1 MHISHQTPEGKEAY
15 PTEIPQFGLGVF
27 LMSDG
32 GECKSSV
39 LAALKAGYTHIDT
52 ASMYQNERDVG
63 LALKETGV
71 ERSSVFIT
79 TKLRRGDAVGYE
91 ETIEQC
97 QKSLELLDTEYIDLY
112 LVHAPPLDPSH
123 RAPVWKAMEYCLEQ
137 GWVKSI
143 GVSNYGVEHL
153 DAMKK
158 YANYMPSV
166 NQVEYNPWLQRPHLK
181 KATEDSGAKIM
192 AYSPLARGHRVDD
205 PELGAIA
212 ERLGCT
218 PAQVAIKF
226 CYDQGC
232 ITIPKSSNP
241 SRIIENIASLD
252 IDISSEMDAI
262 TALDEDYVSGWDPT
276 TEP

>member
-63 LALKETGV
+63 RALKETGV

-97 QKSLELLDTEYIDLY
+97 KKSLELLDTEYIDLY
-112 LVHAPPLDPSH
+112 LVHAPPVDPAH
-123 RAPVWKAMEYCLEQ
+123 RAPVWRAMEHCLEQ
-137 GWVKSI
+137 G
-143 GVSNYGVEHL
+143 L
-153 DAMKK
+153 
-158 YANYMPSV
+158 
-166 NQVEYNPWLQRPHLK
+166 
-181 KATEDSGAKIM
+181 
-192 AYSPLARGHRVDD
+192 
-205 PELGAIA
+205 
-212 ERLGCT
+212 
-218 PAQVAIKF
+218 
-226 CYDQGC
+226 
-232 ITIPKSSNP
+232 
-241 SRIIENIASLD
+241 SL
-252 IDISSEMDAI
+252 IHI
-262 TALDEDYVSGWDPT
+262 
-276 TEP
+276 